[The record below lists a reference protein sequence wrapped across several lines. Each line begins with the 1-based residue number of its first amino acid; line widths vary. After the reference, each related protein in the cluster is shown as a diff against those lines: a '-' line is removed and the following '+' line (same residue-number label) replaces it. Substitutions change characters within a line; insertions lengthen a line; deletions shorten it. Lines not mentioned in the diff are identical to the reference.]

1 MDQEMSKAVI
11 KAANWLNQ
19 TVHQTSDTA
28 KVGKKI
34 VVKIYFTFLKTDVF
48 APGSL
53 LDVIRRRDRPAVGR
67 ITSIILSAKQNLIL
81 SSMQF

>member
-1 MDQEMSKAVI
+1 MSKAVI
-11 KAANWLNQ
+11 KAANWLSQ

-28 KVGKKI
+28 KVGKKN

-53 LDVIRRRDRPAVGR
+53 LDVIRRRD
-67 ITSIILSAKQNLIL
+67 
-81 SSMQF
+81 